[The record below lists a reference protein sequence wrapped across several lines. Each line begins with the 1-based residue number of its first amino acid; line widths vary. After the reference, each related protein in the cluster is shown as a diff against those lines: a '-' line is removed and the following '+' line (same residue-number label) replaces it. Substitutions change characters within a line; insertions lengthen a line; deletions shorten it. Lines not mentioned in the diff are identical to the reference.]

1 MPRQTI
7 RITKVRKGRRGYVQ
21 ASIFGNMLPN
31 RQSRKSSASC
41 SRHTKRKKIV
51 IAAWQ
56 TIMMIL
62 IFPADNSAFFHFL
75 VNCLSSRPVLVGLPP
90 SLVFA
95 LQFLLNLTFVSKKMV
110 DMQNVAQLTPL
121 ALVIMTV
128 WEMRY
133 KECLLRYNR

>member
-7 RITKVRKGRRGYVQ
+7 CITTVRKGRRGYFQ
-21 ASIFGNMLPN
+21 ASIFGNMPPN
-31 RQSRKSSASC
+31 SLKSSASC
-41 SRHTKRKKIV
+41 SRHTKRAKIE

-56 TIMMIL
+56 MIMMIL

-75 VNCLSSRPVLVGLPP
+75 VNCLSSSPVLVRLPP

-110 DMQNVAQLTPL
+110 DMQNVARLTPL

-133 KECLLRYNR
+133 RECLLRYNR